1 MKQRKSDIKKYTY
14 NEILK
19 IADKANSENSLYKLF
34 EHKIYNE
41 IYSAAEKGNYYVN
54 IDIAGYDDK
63 FIKKIDKELMKLGFK
78 TSRVSSND
86 YGNVIHGIY
95 IMTVNWERKKTKA
108 EQELELMKQR
118 QPLKYDYKMY
128 GGYDEDDEMPRISQ
142 YRIGR
147 PF

>member
-63 FIKKIDKELMKLGFK
+63 FIKKIDKELMKSGFK

-86 YGNVIHGIY
+86 YGNVLHGIY

-128 GGYDEDDEMPRISQ
+128 VGYDEDDEIPRISQ

>member
-86 YGNVIHGIY
+86 YRNVLHGTY

-128 GGYDEDDEMPRISQ
+128 GGYDEDDEIPRISQ

>member
-63 FIKKIDKELMKLGFK
+63 FIKKIDKELMKSGFK

-86 YGNVIHGIY
+86 YGSVLHGIY

-118 QPLKYDYKMY
+118 QPLKYNYKMY
-128 GGYDEDDEMPRISQ
+128 GDYDEDDEIPRISQ

>member
-1 MKQRKSDIKKYTY
+1 MKQRKTDIKKYTY

-41 IYSAAEKGNYYVN
+41 IYSAAEKGYYYVN

-86 YGNVIHGIY
+86 YGSVLHGTY

-108 EQELELMKQR
+108 EQELELMKKSIES
-118 QPLKYDYKMY
+118 PMYYKMY
-128 GGYDEDDEMPRISQ
+128 RGYDEDDEIPKISQ

>member
-86 YGNVIHGIY
+86 YGNVLHGIY

-108 EQELELMKQR
+108 EQELEFMKQR

-128 GGYDEDDEMPRISQ
+128 GVYDEDDEIPRISQ